1 MNTLVVA
8 FLLGLWSGIS
18 MVLDLSGLGV
28 RTALLSGVIAGLVV
42 GDVSLGFEI
51 GATCLLMSVGYYT
64 YGGATIPDYVTGS
77 IFGVVV
83 AKNTG
88 SYDVGLTIAVTL
100 SLLMTQMDILGRAST
115 TVFQHLA
122 DKALADNKIK
132 KFEMWTIMGTLPWA
146 LSRFIPV
153 FLGILLV
160 DQLEGFASFATSIEW
175 VSNGLKIVGKALPA
189 VGFALL
195 LSYMDIKKYWPFMLI
210 GYVLFAYMNV
220 GTIGIAIVGAAAGA
234 LYIANIGGV
243 QHD

>member
-8 FLLGLWSGIS
+8 VLLGLWSGIS

-28 RTALLSGVIAGLVV
+28 RTSLLSGVLARLVV
-42 GDVSLGFEI
+42 GDVGVGFEI

-77 IFGVVV
+77 IFVVV

-122 DKALADNKIK
+122 DKALADNKIQ
-132 KFEMWTIMGTLPWA
+132 KFEMWTIMGTLPWV

-234 LYIANIGGV
+234 LYIANVGGA

>member
-1 MNTLVVA
+1 MNTMVVA
-8 FLLGLWSGIS
+8 ILLGLWSGIG
-18 MVLDLSGLGV
+18 MILDLSGFGV
-28 RTALLSGVIAGLVV
+28 RTPLLSGVIAGLVV
-42 GDVSLGFEI
+42 GDVGLGFEI

-83 AKNTG
+83 AQNTG

-122 DKALADNKIK
+122 DKALENNNIR
-132 KFEMWTIMGTLPWA
+132 KFEMWTILGTLPWC

-160 DQLEGFASFATSIEW
+160 NQLEGFASFATSIEW
-175 VSNGLKIVGKALPA
+175 ISNGLRVVGKALPA
-189 VGFALL
+189 VGFSLL
-195 LSYMDIKKYWPFMLI
+195 LSYMDIKKYWPFMLF
-210 GYVLFAYMNV
+210 GYALFAYMQV
-220 GTIGIAIVGAAAGA
+220 GTIGIAILGIACGA
-234 LYIANIGGV
+234 LYIRNTGGSTNV
-243 QHD
+243 

>member
-8 FLLGLWSGIS
+8 VLLGLWSGIS

-28 RTALLSGVIAGLVV
+28 RTSLLSGVLAGLVV
-42 GDVSLGFEI
+42 GDVGLGFEI

-122 DKALADNKIK
+122 DKALADNKIQ

-234 LYIANIGGV
+234 LYIANVGGA